1 MENNEKKEHSLES
14 VSFISRVQT
23 WYVVFHPMKFQASFS
38 LIRVNVSSS
47 FQAISEENEGNSCV
61 VWAMDVENLTMLNKV
76 NLIVTLPF
84 QARGRG
90 WNVSMLVLNYG
101 FILWSQFLHVLA
113 GSWEEHL
120 PGNLTNVWKL
130 KVAISKGE
138 VLCSLDACWVP
149 QFVSSQLGGVRW
161 HAGSAGW
168 RMRWPLAPLVCDS
181 LVSSRPSSPC
191 LCRLF

>member
-1 MENNEKKEHSLES
+1 MENHEKKEHPLES
-14 VSFISRVQT
+14 VSFISRGQT
-23 WYVVFHPMKFQASFS
+23 WYVVFYPMKFQASFS

-76 NLIVTLPF
+76 NLMVTLPF

-101 FILWSQFLHVLA
+101 FILWSQFLLFLLDLGKSICQA
-113 GSWEEHL
+113 IWLMCGSSKLQFPRGKFFAVWMLVEF
-120 PGNLTNVWKL
+120 GNL
-130 KVAISKGE
+130 
-138 VLCSLDACWVP
+138 SLHNLEGFAGMLD
-149 QFVSSQLGGVRW
+149 QLDDG
-161 HAGSAGW
+161 
-168 RMRWPLAPLVCDS
+168 WPLAPLVCDS
-181 LVSSRPSSPC
+181 LVSSRPFSPS

>member
-1 MENNEKKEHSLES
+1 
-14 VSFISRVQT
+14 
-23 WYVVFHPMKFQASFS
+23 MKFQASFS

-101 FILWSQFLHVLA
+101 FIFWSQFLHVLA

-130 KVAISKGE
+130 KVAISKGK

-168 RMRWPLAPLVCDS
+168 RMTTRSTCMWLPRFLETLFPMPLSSLLRWPQPLRQRAQRTLYEAQS
-181 LVSSRPSSPC
+181 LK
-191 LCRLF
+191 